1 MRRSIVLL
9 LALTACAAPP
19 ENWTKP
25 GGTAVMLE
33 QDNKQCGYEA
43 MVAVAPMNADWAY
56 KGGYAAEL
64 GRQCMQ
70 ARGWAKS

>member
-1 MRRSIVLL
+1 
-9 LALTACAAPP
+9 
-19 ENWTKP
+19 
-25 GGTAVMLE
+25 MLE